1 MSLKS
6 TNKIETNTYE
16 LEIEASA
23 EEFEAA
29 VQAAYLKA
37 KNKIN
42 VPGFRKGKAT
52 RKMIENLYGESCF
65 YDDAVNAMVPEI
77 VGGAIDE
84 AKLTLV
90 DRPEIDVTA
99 LSKENGVSFKVKCI
113 TKPEVEI
120 SDYMGIEVEKPAKTV
135 TDEDVE
141 KQLKAM
147 QEKNGRLV
155 TVEDRAVENGDTV
168 VIDFEGFM
176 DGKAF
181 DGGKEDGFELKIGSG
196 QFIPGFE
203 DQVIGHNAGES
214 FDVNVKFPEEY
225 TPELAGKD
233 ATFKVTLHEIKM
245 KELPEL
251 DDEFA
256 KDLDYDNV
264 DELRKGV
271 EADMLE
277 HRQSDADKEFE
288 AKLMEELVANVEAE
302 IPEVMFDTQK
312 EENINNFAQR
322 LAQQGIDVDT
332 YLSYMGTDKDA
343 FESSMREQA
352 VSQVKLGLALDKIA
366 ELEKI
371 EVGAEDI
378 EEEFK
383 KLAEMYNMEVEKIK
397 SLIAEDL
404 LKEDLLKE
412 KVVKFV
418 VDNAKALKPGKKP
431 AAKKAPAKKAAAKKA
446 DDAEGE
452 KKPAAKK
459 APAKKKTEDAE

>member
-16 LEIEASA
+16 LEVDATA
-23 EEFEAA
+23 EEFENA
-29 VQAAYLKA
+29 VQAAYQKA

-42 VPGFRKGKAT
+42 VPGFRKGKAP
-52 RKMIENLYGESCF
+52 RKMIEKLYGESCF

-120 SDYMGIEVEKPAKTV
+120 SDYIGIEVEKPAKTV

-203 DQVIGHNAGES
+203 EQIVGKTTGED
-214 FDVNVKFPEEY
+214 FTINVTFPENYQME
-225 TPELAGKD
+225 ELAGKP
-233 ATFKVTLHEIKM
+233 AEFKIKLHEIKTT
-245 KELPEL
+245 ELPDL
-251 DDEFA
+251 DDDFA
-256 KDLDYDNV
+256 KDTSEFDTI
-264 DELRKGV
+264 DELKADLKKKLEDNAAKNADAAAENAVYDAVIAKMNADIPQVMFEHKIDEMVRDFEMRLSQQGLDLPMYLSFTGMD
-271 EADMLE
+271 EAAFRDTFKDQAEKTVKLRLALE
-277 HRQSDADKEFE
+277 QI
-288 AKLMEELVANVEAE
+288 AKLEGIEVTDEQVMEELKKMSENYKLPLNQLMSVVSPATLKTDMLVTEASKL
-302 IPEVMFDTQK
+302 V
-312 EENINNFAQR
+312 
-322 LAQQGIDVDT
+322 
-332 YLSYMGTDKDA
+332 KD
-343 FESSMREQA
+343 SA
-352 VSQVKLGLALDKIA
+352 V
-366 ELEKI
+366 
-371 EVGAEDI
+371 
-378 EEEFK
+378 
-383 KLAEMYNMEVEKIK
+383 IK
-397 SLIAEDL
+397 
-404 LKEDLLKE
+404 
-412 KVVKFV
+412 
-418 VDNAKALKPGKKP
+418 
-431 AAKKAPAKKAAAKKA
+431 
-446 DDAEGE
+446 
-452 KKPAAKK
+452 
-459 APAKKKTEDAE
+459 